1 MFRRSRRIPVAV
13 PAALL
18 LLAASA
24 GACGAASGPRQA
36 ETEAFADRFATVD
49 GIDEGRW
56 RVSDGWANG
65 AGFGTDWRRSQM
77 RPADE
82 GIAVALVRNSGSK
95 KGYSSGEI
103 QSSGFYGH
111 GYYEIRMKAARGDG
125 LVTGFFTYT
134 GSYFG
139 DRWNELDIEILGR
152 DTRMMQVNYFT
163 DGRPAGAVDVPL
175 PFDAADGFNTYGIE
189 WLPDRINWYANGK
202 LVHTETGSRLPLP
215 DRPQKIYFHLW
226 NGVGKNDW
234 LKPFRWEGKPY
245 VAAFECISYRPART
259 EGPSC
264 AGKGDDTASA
274 D

>member
-1 MFRRSRRIPVAV
+1 MFRRFGQIPAAS
-13 PAALL
+13 AALL
-18 LLAASA
+18 LLAAMSPGTAEAA
-24 GACGAASGPRQA
+24 GGTRKVETAAFV
-36 ETEAFADRFATVD
+36 ERFDTVE

-77 RPADE
+77 QAGPD
-82 GIAVALVRNSGSK
+82 GIEVSLERNPDSK

-103 QSSGFYGH
+103 QSHGFYGH
-111 GYYEIRMKAARGDG
+111 GYYEIRMRAARGNG

-139 DRWNELDIEILGR
+139 DRWNELDVEILGR
-152 DTRMMQVNYFT
+152 DTRMMQINYFT
-163 DGRPAGAVDVPL
+163 DGKPAGAVDVPL
-175 PFDAADGFNTYGIE
+175 PFDAADGLNTYGIE
-189 WLPDRINWYANGK
+189 WLPDRINWYVNGK
-202 LVHTETGSRLPLP
+202 QVHTETGSRLPLP

-226 NGVGKNDW
+226 NGVGKDDW
-234 LKPFRWEGKPY
+234 LKPFRWEGKPF
-245 VAAFECISYRPART
+245 VAGFDCIAYRPVRT

-264 AGKGDDTASA
+264 ADGDDTASA